1 MELAVIKW
9 DEAKNVWSK
18 ANRDLSFEAVVSAL
32 LSGQMIDDVEHPQR
46 RNQRIFIVE
55 LNGYMCAVPY
65 VREEGT
71 VFLKTIYPDRKMKA
85 KYGSENEVEP

>member
-9 DEAKNVWSK
+9 DEAKNDWLK
-18 ANRDLSFEAVVSAL
+18 ANRGLSFEAVVSAL
-32 LSGQMIDDVEHPQR
+32 LSGKMIDDVEHPQR

-65 VREEGT
+65 VQDEST
-71 VFLKTIYPDRKMKA
+71 IFLKTIYPDRKMKA
-85 KYGSENEVEP
+85 IYGAQP